1 MVDVGDENLRCTH
14 HSPYDHPLS
23 ITENFLFSYFLSQK
37 MLPLQLILPDFF
49 FFCLGFWPRLFD
61 ILCCDVIPRSQQF
74 HEFWFE
80 AAYFFKLNVLR
91 HHKKTQL
98 VILENQWY
106 GVSRPIRANSRPFRA
121 NSRLRFLSTN
131 FHILPDVC
139 GLCNA
144 HWIMSQVV
152 SATIHTFWPKLQY
165 MFMLPKSAKIAYIQ
179 DSALRPLFGP
189 NHCLGWSNSCWNF
202 GPKI

>member
-49 FFCLGFWPRLFD
+49 FCLGFWPRLFD

-91 HHKKTQL
+91 HHKKKPNLSFLKISGT
-98 VILENQWY
+98 EFPARF
-106 GVSRPIRANSRPFRA
+106 GPIPARFVPIPARFVPIPAWGFFQQIFIFCPMCVVFAMHTGSCRRLYQPQFTPFDPNCNTCLCCQRVLKLPIFKIPP
-121 NSRLRFLSTN
+121 SGRFL
-131 FHILPDVC
+131 
-139 GLCNA
+139 A
-144 HWIMSQVV
+144 R
-152 SATIHTFWPKLQY
+152 TIV
-165 MFMLPKSAKIAYIQ
+165 
-179 DSALRPLFGP
+179 
-189 NHCLGWSNSCWNF
+189 
-202 GPKI
+202 

>member
-37 MLPLQLILPDFF
+37 MLPLQLILPDF

-144 HWIMSQVV
+144 HWIMLQVV
-152 SATIHTFWPKLQY
+152 SARLHTF
-165 MFMLPKSAKIAYIQ
+165 
-179 DSALRPLFGP
+179 
-189 NHCLGWSNSCWNF
+189 
-202 GPKI
+202 